1 MCLYKPYGSTGGSW
15 TLACVLGW
23 KVVATSSSD
32 HLWNQCQISCGK
44 FVLSLI
50 SEMKPGCRFW
60 WLTKCTLNTQIFSI
74 SLKAQMCKVKIVFI
88 GRFCIGMWTVGDIK
102 EMARRCQSFASHVFD
117 WRRRRKESEHGSFMH
132 RGKSHDQWCC
142 SHTFRN
148 SQGQHVS
155 LLSFF

>member
-1 MCLYKPYGSTGGSW
+1 MCLYKPYSSTGSSW

-50 SEMKPGCRFW
+50 SETKPSCRFW
-60 WLTKCTLNTQIFSI
+60 WLTKCTLESGLFNSFKSTDVQ
-74 SLKAQMCKVKIVFI
+74 VKIVFI
-88 GRFCIGMWTVGDIK
+88 GRFCIHVWNVGDNK
-102 EMARRCQSFASHVFD
+102 EMARRCQSFASYVFD
-117 WRRRRKESEHGSFMH
+117 WRRRRKKSEYGSFMH

-155 LLSFF
+155 LLLFF